1 MNHSPSLFPGRRTTP
16 LVAAVA
22 AAVVCGCGGSDS
34 AAPAAPAPQVSAQS
48 LCNGFLGRTF
58 EGAVVTKAQV
68 VPTAANVPEYCF
80 VRGEMPQQLAFEMR
94 LPTTWNKRTVF
105 LGGGGFDGSTTPPGP
120 FSPSVYPSGYATI
133 STNHGHDGATT
144 PGATFALDPGM
155 LADYAYLAVP
165 RVLAPAKAILGERF
179 GIGFT
184 GTKMVYEGC
193 SGGGRQGL
201 IEAQRYPDLFD
212 GVISRAPANSYTG
225 QFLWY
230 QKLAKQ
236 LAQPGAAL
244 FGCLRLAG
252 RPGPAPQCRRP
263 RPFPPGDARP
273 PRRHRAP
280 PDRQARSPQQGSAA
294 AARQIRR
301 GKHPR
306 MCKVQFPR

>member
-1 MNHSPSLFPGRRTTP
+1 M
-16 LVAAVA
+16 
-22 AAVVCGCGGSDS
+22 
-34 AAPAAPAPQVSAQS
+34 
-48 LCNGFLGRTF
+48 
-58 EGAVVTKAQV
+58 
-68 VPTAANVPEYCF
+68 PEYCF

-244 FGCLRLAG
+244 SEAKIRTIGNAVLAKCDALDG
-252 RPGPAPQCRRP
+252 LVDKVIGNPNACT
-263 RPFPPGDARP
+263 FDPGDRK
-273 PRRHRAP
+273 
-280 PDRQARSPQQGSAA
+280 S
-294 AARQIRR
+294 
-301 GKHPR
+301 
-306 MCKVQFPR
+306 VV